1 MITNGAVVVI
11 KRGDSALADIL
22 ETDFVPEGKHAKKK
36 TVEDIKAMERDYTI
50 MHVSHSAKIKKA
62 MAESKRKYR
71 RKPKPTPKPLLVLQI
86 GYAMAACG
94 LEAALRPVIRFRR
107 RLAKK
112 TRRMMKILG
121 RSKYTS
127 RRV

>member
-1 MITNGAVVVI
+1 MVTSGAVVVI
-11 KRGDSALADIL
+11 KRGDAALADIL
-22 ETDFVPEGKHAKKK
+22 ETEFVPEGKHAKKR
-36 TVEDIKAMERDYTI
+36 TVEDIKNMERDYTI

-71 RKPKPTPKPLLVLQI
+71 RKPKPTPKPLLYLQI

-94 LEAALRPVIRFRR
+94 LEAVCKPVIRKCRR
-107 RLAKK
+107 FANR

-121 RSKYTS
+121 RSKNIS
-127 RRV
+127 RRA